1 MFRLSMPIIVARLI
15 VLFTAIPIHE
25 YAHAYAA
32 DKMGDPTAKY
42 RKRLTLN
49 PFEHMDIV
57 GALMLL
63 FFGFGF
69 AKAVPVN
76 TLNFRDQKKGI
87 IVTSLAGP
95 LSNVI
100 LAFFCMLAYKI
111 LFISFALMPFKI
123 LSLVISILG
132 FMVSTNLSLAVF
144 NLLPIPPLDGWN
156 VLCQFIP
163 DRIYWK
169 VASYQRELVFGVLL
183 LVVLGVFDFPINFL
197 SGILYFIIDKL
208 TFFADFL
215 RVLIL

>member
-32 DKMGDPTAKY
+32 EKMGDPTAKY

-100 LAFFCMLAYKI
+100 LAAVCMLAYKI
-111 LFISFALMPFKI
+111 LL
-123 LSLVISILG
+123 LSYAVVPLGLLSIVISILG

-169 VASYQRELVFGVLL
+169 IASYQREMVFGILI
-183 LVVLGVFDFPINFL
+183 LVALGVFDIPISFI

-208 TFFADFL
+208 TFFVDFL
-215 RVLIL
+215 GIFIL

>member
-1 MFRLSMPIIVARLI
+1 MFRISVPIIVARLI
-15 VLFTAIPIHE
+15 VLFTAIPVHE

-76 TLNFRDQKKGI
+76 SLNFRDQKKGI

-100 LAFFCMLAYKI
+100 MAFFCMLANKL
-111 LFISFALMPFKI
+111 LFISYMLIPSKI
-123 LSLVISILG
+123 LGLVVSVLG
-132 FMVSTNLSLAVF
+132 FMVTTNLSLAVF
-144 NLLPIPPLDGWN
+144 NLIPIPPLDGWN

-169 VASYQRELVFGVLL
+169 IASYQRELVFGVLI
-183 LVVLGVFDFPINFL
+183 LVALGVFDFPISFL
-197 SGILYFIIDKL
+197 SNILYLIIDKL